1 MRKVAEKDIDRKG
14 KKKVLIEGDKKKENQ
29 VDQEYTSRKSKEEKR
44 RRTGG
49 QGYEG
54 TGATLDLGSWTLD
67 LGSWTLV
74 VFRSDISSNAYRCK
88 KIRRIIGIYRKL
100 VKLFRPTGV
109 SHVHRVVVAVKS
121 S

>member
-14 KKKVLIEGDKKKENQ
+14 KKKVLIEGDKKKEKQ

-54 TGATLDLGSWTLD
+54 TGATLEILDPRSWILD
-67 LGSWTLV
+67 PSGIP
-74 VFRSDISSNAYRCK
+74 FRYIQ
-88 KIRRIIGIYRKL
+88 
-100 VKLFRPTGV
+100 
-109 SHVHRVVVAVKS
+109 
-121 S
+121 

>member
-14 KKKVLIEGDKKKENQ
+14 KKKVLIEGDKKKEKQ

-44 RRTGG
+44 RR
-49 QGYEG
+49 
-54 TGATLDLGSWTLD
+54 TLDLGSWTLD